1 MKILFQSGGE
11 IPAASL
17 HVHNFV
23 TAKLI
28 QVSPPQSLLT
38 RYRFEN
44 NSNMQNLITLWPSF
58 ILHPGCFLGNR

>member
-44 NSNMQNLITLWPSF
+44 NSNMQNLITLWP
-58 ILHPGCFLGNR
+58 